1 MWKLSVKCMIEI
13 DNKKNDV
20 IFIILFILFLIITV
34 TPDILIPAA
43 IAGMHLWALRVVPGL
58 IIGIIFVGC
67 FNYYMPP
74 DLSWGEIII
83 IVCSIMSG
91 FPTGALICMQYY
103 KSHRNSDVLPS
114 ILAFCNISSPGFTVN
129 YIYYGLLQEYITLP
143 ALLLCVYTPVVLLI
157 GYEYIY
163 KYCIKGYDGIHI
175 KRHIKR
181 QTRQIKYKYNEADNI
196 SFANILNSSINNAVS
211 AILKLGA
218 YIICFSCMCAYIE
231 YIFGGCSIIKLLI
244 SGLLEITNGLYMI
257 AAANITAQLKL
268 IIILVVN
275 AFGGISTIMQTSGIL
290 KDNCC
295 TFDIRQYIKQK
306 LKLSIVTAMV
316 TIIIT
321 LII

>member
-20 IFIILFILFLIITV
+20 IFIILFILFLVATV

-43 IAGMHLWALRVVPGL
+43 IAGMHLWALNVVPGL

-67 FNYYMPP
+67 FNYYMPHNLP
-74 DLSWGEIII
+74 YGEIII

-114 ILAFCNISSPGFTVN
+114 ILAYCNISSPGFTVN

-143 ALLLCVYTPVVLLI
+143 ALLFCVYTPVVLLI
-157 GYEYIY
+157 GYEYAY
-163 KYCIKGYDGIHI
+163 KYFVKKSNRKYS
-175 KRHIKR
+175 KR
-181 QTRQIKYKYNEADNI
+181 QSRQIKYEYNKADNI

-218 YIICFSCMCAYIE
+218 YIICFSCMCAYIKH
-231 YIFGGCSIIKLLI
+231 IFGGYSIIKLLI

-257 AAANITAQLKL
+257 AAASITAQLKL

>member
-20 IFIILFILFLIITV
+20 IFIILFVLFLVVTV

-74 DLSWGEIII
+74 DLSCGEIII

-103 KSHRNSDVLPS
+103 KKHNQSDLLPL
-114 ILAFCNISSPGFTVN
+114 ILAYCNISSPGFTVN

-157 GYEYIY
+157 GYEYAY
-163 KYCIKGYDGIHI
+163 KYFVKKSDRKYSE
-175 KRHIKR
+175 R
-181 QTRQIKYKYNEADNI
+181 QPGQIKYKYNEADNI

-231 YIFGGCSIIKLLI
+231 HIFGGCSIIKLLI

-295 TFDIRQYIKQK
+295 PFDIRQYIKQK